1 MTTLV
6 HMNDQQYKSKLT
18 GFISSSNTQKGNCQ
32 ILIVEG
38 IRQYMS
44 SGRTTRLN
52 DFFEQSVSVR
62 SIPTV
67 TIKDFIKSYT
77 NLKYAKNKAGEYMF
91 LKDSE
96 SNTVSSLPTELWY
109 DWKKAKH
116 NNVATVDYSKRLTN
130 DVKKAI
136 ETGLDKQ
143 AIVNAL
149 IDGGLTTSDLLKLAN
164 TTHLSV
170 AA

>member
-1 MTTLV
+1 
-6 HMNDQQYKSKLT
+6 MNKKQFNSKLN
-18 GFISSSNTQKGNCQ
+18 GVIKSALNQRDNIQ
-32 ILIVEG
+32 LLIVAG
-38 IRQYMS
+38 IDQYAE
-44 SGRTTRLN
+44 SGRTTYLS
-52 DFFEQSVSVR
+52 DMLTATVGVKSLPS
-62 SIPTV
+62 V
-67 TIKDFIKSYT
+67 TIKDFIKEHTDLTYS
-77 NLKYAKNKAGEYMF
+77 KNKADEYQF
-91 LKDSE
+91 LRADKSADKVAL
-96 SNTVSSLPTELWY
+96 TPTINWY

-130 DVKKAI
+130 NVKKAI